1 VPQQSSTRSSASPP
15 PAAYASSSSSY
26 APRSPGSASSSS
38 SRPPPMPQQSST
50 RSSVSPPPAAASSG
64 NAPPIIPPASRAS
77 MRAPPVNIA
86 PIMAQLTLGVLP
98 RTRYDMSIQRILL
111 INLYLNQIFNAI
123 ILKYKKQKTNPAA
136 DLTIKS
142 TYKYKDPLTINHAFD
157 FPVYPQIYRKN
168 DEKVISKI
176 NSLLDEGNTI
186 RLISCGGG
194 RLNKYARKNKTVK
207 KKIRNIRNK
216 NSLKNKINKKIK
228 KCIKK
233 NIKQKKQQKENKH
246 IIKKFLNSKIREK
259 INKYKL
265 NKNKNWSKNKSSRH
279 SYTRKNY

>member
-1 VPQQSSTRSSASPP
+1 MPQQSSRRSSASPP
-15 PAAYASSSSSY
+15 P
-26 APRSPGSASSSS
+26 P
-38 SRPPPMPQQSST
+38 
-50 RSSVSPPPAAASSG
+50 AASSG

-86 PIMAQLTLGVLP
+86 PIMAQLTLGLLSP
-98 RTRYDMSIQRILL
+98 IRYDMSTQRILL
-111 INLYLNQIFNAI
+111 INLYLNQIFNTI

-157 FPVYPQIYRKN
+157 FPIYPQIYRKN

-194 RLNKYARKNKTVK
+194 GLNKHKNIRKRKTIK
-207 KKIRNIRNK
+207 KKIRNIRNIINK
-216 NSLKNKINKKIK
+216 KSLKNKINKKIK

-233 NIKQKKQQKENKH
+233 NIKQKKQQQENKH
-246 IIKKFLNSKIREK
+246 KIKKFLNSKIREK

-265 NKNKNWSKNKSSRH
+265 NKTKNWSKNKSSRR

>member
-1 VPQQSSTRSSASPP
+1 MPQQSSRRSSASPP
-15 PAAYASSSSSY
+15 PPS
-26 APRSPGSASSSS
+26 
-38 SRPPPMPQQSST
+38 
-50 RSSVSPPPAAASSG
+50 AAASG
-64 NAPPIIPPASRAS
+64 NAPPVIPPASRAS

-98 RTRYDMSIQRILL
+98 RTRYDMSTQRILL

-136 DLTIKS
+136 ELTIKS
-142 TYKYKDPLTINHAFD
+142 TYKYKDPLIINHAFD

-168 DEKVISKI
+168 DEKIISKI
-176 NSLLDEGNTI
+176 NSLLEGNKI

-194 RLNKYARKNKTVK
+194 GLNKHTRKNKTVK

-233 NIKQKKQQKENKH
+233 NIKQKKQQQENKH

-265 NKNKNWSKNKSSRH
+265 NKNKNWSKNKSSRR